1 MADTAWRQHDNHG
14 WLHTDRAVHFEG
26 VWPILIASSHG
37 SITTMDCA
45 QSGMQCNFNYLQCLG
60 RVGPEF

>member
-1 MADTAWRQHDNHG
+1 MVIMAGSTQIG
-14 WLHTDRAVHFEG
+14 QC
-26 VWPILIASSHG
+26 ILREFGQFAHCSSHG